1 MMSTKLLIK
10 TKSKNYPIFI
20 GKNILKKIKNIFKSN
35 NINFNKCF
43 IVVDKKVPK
52 KNLII
57 LKKNIKCKKIF
68 NEYKITLLKYNI
80 KLPN

>member
-57 LKKNIKCKKIF
+57 LKKI
-68 NEYKITLLKYNI
+68 
-80 KLPN
+80 

>member
-43 IVVDKKVPK
+43 IVVDKKVFKHSPAQK
-52 KNLII
+52 PMNLPPT
-57 LKKNIKCKKIF
+57 KTTF
-68 NEYKITLLKYNI
+68 
-80 KLPN
+80 